1 MGNYSI
7 MIAEKSVLVE
17 FLGDTPLVRII
28 DFLIEKRP
36 FETTKEEIIKE
47 TGIAR
52 NSLFKIWEKL
62 ERYEIVKLT
71 RKIGKAEMFV
81 LNDENEIVD
90 KLLKLEFDLIKRAMD
105 EAQVSISTKAEQ
117 YSYEEVKDKMGR
129 IKTA

>member
-1 MGNYSI
+1 MLR
-7 MIAEKSVLVE
+7 EKSVLVD

-52 NSLFKIWEKL
+52 NSLFKIWEKI

-71 RKIGKAEMFV
+71 RKIGKSEMYV

-90 KLLKLEFDLIKRAMD
+90 KLLKLEFDLIRRAMD
-105 EAQVSISTKAEQ
+105 EAKEVRISTKAED
-117 YSYEEVKDKMGR
+117 YAHEIKHKMER
-129 IKTA
+129 IKPV